1 MTVGISDKVAA
12 MPARVGWEV
21 GGLPLT
27 LYTESVHVAS
37 PARAENWQAE
47 AILEAMLTD
56 AKVRG
61 LDLTIQS
68 PAHVVVMPSMAS
80 FDARTFSYFQWKER
94 LPIDVLLV
102 TGIVERD
109 SERALQQSDYV
120 VTKTGDLGLAFV
132 LQDAGKFTTQLLD
145 PKSALSAQFEMIA
158 QFPLPDGSKALLYRH
173 RHDEPAQ

>member
-1 MTVGISDKVAA
+1 
-12 MPARVGWEV
+12 V
-21 GGLPLT
+21 GGLPKT
-27 LYTESVHVAS
+27 LYTDSGPGAT
-37 PARAENWQAE
+37 PARAENWQVE
-47 AILEAMLTD
+47 AILEAILTD
-56 AKVRG
+56 AKARG
-61 LDLTIQS
+61 LDVTIQS
-68 PAHVVVMPSMAS
+68 PAHIVVMPSMAS

-120 VTKTGDLGLAFV
+120 VTKTGDLGWAFV

-158 QFPLPDGSKALLYRH
+158 QFLLPDGSRALLYRH
-173 RHDEPAQ
+173 RNE